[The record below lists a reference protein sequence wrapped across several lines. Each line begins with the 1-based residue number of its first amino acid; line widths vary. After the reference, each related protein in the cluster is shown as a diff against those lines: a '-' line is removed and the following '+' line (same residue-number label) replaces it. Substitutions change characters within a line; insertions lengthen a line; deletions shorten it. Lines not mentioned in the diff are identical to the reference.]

1 MAIILELTGMGS
13 VSKGFAYYVDL
24 GSKWLEFSNHF
35 SEGQNLKE
43 VRLFFRDLA
52 VVKLMEVL
60 VILWAIG
67 RLLYCHGADYF
78 MTCHKSD

>member
-1 MAIILELTGMGS
+1 MWIWDQS
-13 VSKGFAYYVDL
+13 
-24 GSKWLEFSNHF
+24 EFSNHF

-43 VRLFFRDLA
+43 VRLFFRDLT

-67 RLLYCHGADYF
+67 RLLYCHGVDDF
-78 MTCHKSD
+78 MTCHKNIALNQA